1 LNQNHVLAATE
12 KSPRFRIDLSLVI
25 AFILSAVAVWTAWD
39 DGGGH
44 RWTQGIGAAIVLAL
58 IPLGVVTAWRQRFY
72 RTPAVV
78 VLAMVVWLVGAAQC
92 LPLPPMLV
100 KTLSPGSYDAY
111 REWIPAEVL
120 TEALESPESPAA
132 TIASSAIP
140 ISVSPTF
147 TRMALALPLLFAV
160 GCWLSSLCFSNRR
173 AAILLL
179 LIPAVVGGLFA
190 FFGLADM
197 IRLARDS
204 DYDLR
209 QRLLITPVGAD
220 GPFGPF
226 INNNTCA
233 GYLNL
238 TIGCTV
244 GLLLGMRYRSK
255 EDSKASIVHHWP
267 SIVCILLIVVMV
279 AGILGSNSR
288 GGFVGLATAS
298 VVLALLG
305 TRGWSRLGLV
315 IGLLLI
321 AVCSVLFLDS
331 LGIREQTSDRLET
344 LVDGTATKNPR
355 LRIWR
360 DGLDAA
366 WAHMPMGA
374 GIGAYRYANL
384 PYQQRTGDHW
394 AVNADGMHVEWLLE
408 GGVWLIP
415 ILLLGIAIIIR
426 DTLRLS
432 RRSRDLPLAEA
443 RLARAVT
450 IALTFSVASLFAT
463 QSFDFGITHIPLLL
477 TLAILVGGLFRLL
490 QATKGDQLN
499 HDLLDGRTVRRVSI
513 VLLLVAFGGLG
524 LASWDLHAGGVW
536 QKAMIDR
543 YRDRKMTIQERK
555 GLDQKIERLQRLVK
569 AHPHDA
575 MAHRTLAQFL
585 LDRQQ
590 QFGAFELLDREI
602 ADANSVTKIVSPQ
615 NVRRVFY
622 ENYVDFESLLLES
635 QEAAVWRQARWHAV
649 MALILSPLDDT
660 ARVLL
665 VETDFVDDGRDAASG
680 DLLEQAARLRPQ
692 TKRIL
697 TYVETLAEVHPG
709 GRTLEQ
715 VQAIKAGTSARP

>member
-1 LNQNHVLAATE
+1 
-12 KSPRFRIDLSLVI
+12 
-25 AFILSAVAVWTAWD
+25 
-39 DGGGH
+39 
-44 RWTQGIGAAIVLAL
+44 
-58 IPLGVVTAWRQRFY
+58 
-72 RTPAVV
+72 
-78 VLAMVVWLVGAAQC
+78 
-92 LPLPPMLV
+92 
-100 KTLSPGSYDAY
+100 AY

-255 EDSKASIVHHWP
+255 EDSKASMVHHWP

-288 GGFVGLATAS
+288 GGFVGLATGA

-331 LGIREQTSDRLET
+331 LGIRDQTTDRLET

-374 GIGAYRYANL
+374 GLGAYRYANL
-384 PYQQRTGDHW
+384 PFQQRTGDHW

-426 DTLRLS
+426 DTGRLS
-432 RRSRDLPLAEA
+432 RRIRDLPLGEA

-450 IALTFSVASLFAT
+450 IALTFSMASLFAT

-490 QATKGDQLN
+490 QATNGNQLDQA
-499 HDLLDGRTVRRVSI
+499 LLGGLAARRVSMA
-513 VLLLVAFGGLG
+513 LLLLAIGGLSV
-524 LASWDLHAGGVW
+524 ATWDLHAGGVW
-536 QKAMIDR
+536 QKVMIDR
-543 YRDRKMTIQERK
+543 YRDRGMAIQEHK
-555 GLDQKIERLQRLVK
+555 GLDRKIERLQRLVK
-569 AHPHDA
+569 AHPRDA
-575 MAHRTLAQFL
+575 MAHRTLAQLL
-585 LDRQQ
+585 LDQQ
-590 QFGAFELLDREI
+590 QQLGAFELLDREI
-602 ADANSVTKIVSPQ
+602 ADSDSVTKLVSPQ
-615 NVRRVFY
+615 NVRRAFY
-622 ENYVDFESLLLES
+622 ANYLDFESVLLES
-635 QEAAVWRQARWHAV
+635 QEAEVWRQARWHAV
-649 MALILSPLDDT
+649 MALVLSPLDDT
-660 ARVLL
+660 ARMLL
-665 VETDFVDDGRDAASG
+665 VETDCVDEKRDAASG
-680 DLLEQAARLRPQ
+680 ELLVQAARLRPQ
-692 TKRIL
+692 NERIL
-697 TYVETLAEVHPG
+697 NYVKSLAEVHPG
-709 GRTLEQ
+709 VRTLEQ
-715 VQAIKAGTSARP
+715 VQAIKAGTPVIP

>member
-1 LNQNHVLAATE
+1 MLSETE
-12 KSPRFRIDLSLVI
+12 KSPRFVINLSLLI
-25 AFILSAVAVWTAWD
+25 AFALSAVAVWTAWD

-44 RWTQGIGAAIVLAL
+44 RWTQAVGTAIVLGL
-58 IPLGVVTAWRQRFY
+58 IPLGVLSAWRQRFY
-72 RTPAVV
+72 RTPTVV
-78 VLAMVVWLVGAAQC
+78 FLAMAVWLVAAVQC
-92 LPLPPMLV
+92 LPLPPTLV

-111 REWIPAEVL
+111 REWIPTGIL
-120 TEALESPESPAA
+120 TEALESPDSPAA
-132 TIASSAIP
+132 TVASSAIP

-160 GCWLSSLCFSNRR
+160 GCWLSSLCFSDRR

-238 TIGCTV
+238 TIGCAV
-244 GLLLGMRYRSK
+244 GLLLGMRHRTK
-255 EDSKASIVHHWP
+255 EDSRASIIHHWP

-298 VVLALLG
+298 VVLALFG

-315 IGLLLI
+315 LGLLLI
-321 AVCSVLFLDS
+321 AVCSVLFLDR
-331 LGIREQTSDRLET
+331 LGIREQTSERLET
-344 LVDGTATKNPR
+344 LVDGTAAKNPR
-355 LRIWR
+355 LRIWQ

-366 WAHMPMGA
+366 WAHLPMGA
-374 GIGAYRYANL
+374 GLGAYRYANL

-415 ILLLGIAIIIR
+415 ILLLGITIIIR
-426 DTLRLS
+426 DTGRLH
-432 RRSRDLPLAEA
+432 RRIRELPLEQA

-463 QSFDFGITHIPLLL
+463 QSFDFGITHIPLLV

-490 QATKGDQLN
+490 QATKASQADQVSQGSRAA
-499 HDLLDGRTVRRVSI
+499 HRVSL
-513 VLLLVAFGGLG
+513 VLLLIAVGGLG
-524 LASWDLHAGGVW
+524 LATWDLHAGGVW
-536 QKAMIDR
+536 QKVMIDR
-543 YRDRKMTIQERK
+543 YGDRGMAIQERK
-555 GLDQKIERLQRLVK
+555 GLDQKIERLQRLVE
-569 AHPHDA
+569 AHPRDA
-575 MAHRTLAQFL
+575 MAHRTLAQLL
-585 LDRQQ
+585 LDQQ
-590 QFGAFELLDREI
+590 QQLGAFELLDQGV
-602 ADANSVTKIVSPQ
+602 ADGDSVTKWVSPQ
-615 NVRRVFY
+615 NVRRAFY
-622 ENYVDFESLLLES
+622 ENYLDFESLLLEG
-635 QEAAVWRQARWHAV
+635 QEAEMWRQARQHAV
-649 MALILSPLDDT
+649 MALMLSPLDDT

-665 VETDFVDDGRDAASG
+665 VETDCVDEGRDAVSG
-680 DLLEQAARLRPQ
+680 DLLVQAARLRPK

-697 TYVETLAEVHPG
+697 NYVETLAEVHPG

-715 VQAIKAGTSARP
+715 VQAIKTGASARP